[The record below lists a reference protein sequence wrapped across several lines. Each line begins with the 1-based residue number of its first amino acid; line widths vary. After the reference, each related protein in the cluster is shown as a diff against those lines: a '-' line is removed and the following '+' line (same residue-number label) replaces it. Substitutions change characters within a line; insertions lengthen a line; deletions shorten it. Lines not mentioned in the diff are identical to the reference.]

1 MLDGEDSKSVAKSF
15 GITANN
21 LYAIRFRIERLLS
34 IKGRDLFRQKQR
46 QAFLMA
52 A

>member
-1 MLDGEDSKSVAKSF
+1 MLDGEDSKSVAKAF

-21 LYAIRFRIERLLS
+21 LYVIRFRIERLLAA
-34 IKGRDLFRQKQR
+34 KGRDLFRQKQR